1 MITENEDFPADLV
14 IIGTSQLDA
23 GCFVLTSSLDGEKNL
38 KVKKVPK
45 NLDKFIPC
53 GGEFIPSSILVI
65 A

>member
-1 MITENEDFPADLV
+1 MINENDDIPADLV

-23 GCFVLTSSLDGEKNL
+23 GCFVQTSSLDGEKNL

-53 GGEFIPSSILVI
+53 GGEFNP
-65 A
+65 